1 MIKRN
6 PSVRNQRSKGC
17 KVKHVLQGILLLGV
31 CFWLIY
37 QVKHNHDK
45 KKEFDKNDLK
55 LPSRTEPDQ
64 IVKLGRKDLL
74 PGKVEVVDQNE
85 KHEEEDEDEHVVDD
99 VENKREHD
107 EHQQE
112 GEDGHKHET
121 EESEENVDEVRE
133 EHGEEENKHGVLEEQ
148 EEDESKS
155 EEIEDEGVDVETDEN
170 DHDKSDADN
179 NDHDDDVVDDE
190 KEKEE
195 EGDETENEEKEDEEK
210 GGLVEN
216 HENHE
221 AREEHYKGDDASS
234 AVTHDTHSTST
245 ETETSNL
252 ENADL
257 TVQLNIGKPENETT
271 YHSDES
277 NRNQNDSDLK
287 VTEGELTDAISSN
300 STAGKEAAG
309 NDSSLVS
316 DETVKTNTDSH
327 LNVSKNQ
334 TAVIT
339 EASINSTDTG
349 KDESSS
355 SEQIKTVILSESDH
369 AQNVT
374 VNTTITGDI
383 KQAEGLEQSGNKT
396 SEANLPNNDATVSAK
411 PEIRDAA
418 PQESSTLGDNALEK
432 TEGYVASNGTE
443 NISSSLDRNV
453 SSNTTES
460 DKSEVSTETSETN
473 ETQNSDVT
481 EDEMF
486 KGDTQTS
493 DEKSDSSSVNDV
505 LDSVVHD
512 AIESADT
519 HSIHE
524 DMAKART
531 DLDTLPDI
539 INEGNESDENAAE

>member
-1 MIKRN
+1 
-6 PSVRNQRSKGC
+6 
-17 KVKHVLQGILLLGV
+17 
-31 CFWLIY
+31 
-37 QVKHNHDK
+37 
-45 KKEFDKNDLK
+45 
-55 LPSRTEPDQ
+55 
-64 IVKLGRKDLL
+64 
-74 PGKVEVVDQNE
+74 
-85 KHEEEDEDEHVVDD
+85 
-99 VENKREHD
+99 
-107 EHQQE
+107 
-112 GEDGHKHET
+112 
-121 EESEENVDEVRE
+121 
-133 EHGEEENKHGVLEEQ
+133 
-148 EEDESKS
+148 
-155 EEIEDEGVDVETDEN
+155 N
-170 DHDKSDADN
+170 DHDKSEAD
-179 NDHDDDVVDDE
+179 NDHDDEVVDDE

-195 EGDETENEEKEDEEK
+195 GDEIENEEKEDEEK

-216 HENHE
+216 QENHE

-245 ETETSNL
+245 ETETVNL

-257 TVQLNIGKPENETT
+257 TLQMNIGKPENETT

-287 VTEGELTDAISSN
+287 VTEGEVTDAISSN
-300 STAGKEAAG
+300 ATARKEAG
-309 NDSSLVS
+309 NDSSSVS

-327 LNVSKNQ
+327 LNVSSNP

-339 EASINSTDTG
+339 EASSNSTGTG
-349 KDESSS
+349 NDESSS

-374 VNTTITGDI
+374 VNATITGDI

-396 SEANLPNNDATVSAK
+396 SEGNLPDNDATVSAK
-411 PEIRDAA
+411 PENRDAA
-418 PQESSTLGDNALEK
+418 SQESSTLGDNALEK
-432 TEGYVASNGTE
+432 TEGSVASNVTE

-460 DKSEVSTETSETN
+460 DKSKGSTESSEAN
-473 ETQNSDVT
+473 ETQNVDVT

-486 KGDTQTS
+486 KGDNQTSES
-493 DEKSDSSSVNDV
+493 DEKSDSSSVTDV

-512 AIESADT
+512 AFDSADT
-519 HSIHE
+519 HSMHE
-524 DMAKART
+524 DMEKART

>member
-1 MIKRN
+1 
-6 PSVRNQRSKGC
+6 
-17 KVKHVLQGILLLGV
+17 
-31 CFWLIY
+31 
-37 QVKHNHDK
+37 
-45 KKEFDKNDLK
+45 
-55 LPSRTEPDQ
+55 
-64 IVKLGRKDLL
+64 
-74 PGKVEVVDQNE
+74 
-85 KHEEEDEDEHVVDD
+85 
-99 VENKREHD
+99 
-107 EHQQE
+107 
-112 GEDGHKHET
+112 
-121 EESEENVDEVRE
+121 
-133 EHGEEENKHGVLEEQ
+133 
-148 EEDESKS
+148 
-155 EEIEDEGVDVETDEN
+155 
-170 DHDKSDADN
+170 
-179 NDHDDDVVDDE
+179 
-190 KEKEE
+190 
-195 EGDETENEEKEDEEK
+195 
-210 GGLVEN
+210 
-216 HENHE
+216 
-221 AREEHYKGDDASS
+221 
-234 AVTHDTHSTST
+234 
-245 ETETSNL
+245 L

-287 VTEGELTDAISSN
+287 VTEDEVTDAISSN
-300 STAGKEAAG
+300 ATAGKEAG
-309 NDSSLVS
+309 NDSSSVS

-339 EASINSTDTG
+339 EASSNSTDTG

-460 DKSEVSTETSETN
+460 DKSEGSTETSETK

>member
-6 PSVRNQRSKGC
+6 PSVRNQRSKGF

-64 IVKLGRKDLL
+64 ILKLGRKDLL

-112 GEDGHKHET
+112 GEDGNKHET

-195 EGDETENEEKEDEEK
+195 EGDEAENEEKEDEEK

-245 ETETSNL
+245 ETETINL
-252 ENADL
+252 ENADS
-257 TVQLNIGKPENETT
+257 TIQMNIGKPENETT

-277 NRNQNDSDLK
+277 NRNQNDLDLK
-287 VTEGELTDAISSN
+287 VTDGEVTDAISSN
-300 STAGKEAAG
+300 ATAGKEAG
-309 NDSSLVS
+309 NDSSSVS

-339 EASINSTDTG
+339 EASSNSTDTG

-396 SEANLPNNDATVSAK
+396 SEANLPDNDATVTAK
-411 PEIRDAA
+411 PENRDAA
-418 PQESSTLGDNALEK
+418 SQESSTLGDNALEK

>member
-6 PSVRNQRSKGC
+6 PSIRNQRSKGF
-17 KVKHVLQGILLLGV
+17 KVKHVLQVILLLGV

-85 KHEEEDEDEHVVDD
+85 KHEEEEEDEHVVDD

-195 EGDETENEEKEDEEK
+195 EGDEAENEEKEDEEK

-287 VTEGELTDAISSN
+287 VTEDEVTDAISSN
-300 STAGKEAAG
+300 STAGKEAG

-327 LNVSKNQ
+327 LNVSSNQ

-374 VNTTITGDI
+374 VNTPITGDI

>member
-1 MIKRN
+1 
-6 PSVRNQRSKGC
+6 
-17 KVKHVLQGILLLGV
+17 
-31 CFWLIY
+31 
-37 QVKHNHDK
+37 
-45 KKEFDKNDLK
+45 
-55 LPSRTEPDQ
+55 
-64 IVKLGRKDLL
+64 
-74 PGKVEVVDQNE
+74 
-85 KHEEEDEDEHVVDD
+85 
-99 VENKREHD
+99 
-107 EHQQE
+107 
-112 GEDGHKHET
+112 
-121 EESEENVDEVRE
+121 
-133 EHGEEENKHGVLEEQ
+133 
-148 EEDESKS
+148 
-155 EEIEDEGVDVETDEN
+155 
-170 DHDKSDADN
+170 
-179 NDHDDDVVDDE
+179 
-190 KEKEE
+190 
-195 EGDETENEEKEDEEK
+195 
-210 GGLVEN
+210 
-216 HENHE
+216 
-221 AREEHYKGDDASS
+221 
-234 AVTHDTHSTST
+234 
-245 ETETSNL
+245 
-252 ENADL
+252 
-257 TVQLNIGKPENETT
+257 
-271 YHSDES
+271 
-277 NRNQNDSDLK
+277 
-287 VTEGELTDAISSN
+287 
-300 STAGKEAAG
+300 
-309 NDSSLVS
+309 
-316 DETVKTNTDSH
+316 
-327 LNVSKNQ
+327 
-334 TAVIT
+334 
-339 EASINSTDTG
+339 
-349 KDESSS
+349 
-355 SEQIKTVILSESDH
+355 VILSESDH